1 MSGVAR
7 NPVRSAQWR
16 VPDSYYLRACQ
27 RGIGSFG
34 YRESANKLTWAL
46 PAPRRVAVEPGTREL
61 PASSVR
67 SLGLMLLAFRRL
79 IGCHHGI
86 RGSLDTAHQSAEIE
100 AVRMGDLAPPYP
112 LLPILRDHRRRLGQ
126 ANP

>member
-67 SLGLMLLAFRRL
+67 SLGLMLLSIAAATL
-79 IGCHHGI
+79 TT
-86 RGSLDTAHQSAEIE
+86 TA
-100 AVRMGDLAPPYP
+100 GLAPAATRATVVAG
-112 LLPILRDHRRRLGQ
+112 LRRATR
-126 ANP
+126 